1 MKTCITTNNNN
12 AKSESKNKCFEQ
24 KIVQK
29 DIKKVKNTIILWK
42 QIILK
47 VFIFISLLKKC
58 HFPNIIIKI
67 RGEGDKNVFT
77 PFDEFNNELYPD
89 KVSIN
94 EINSQYYLN
103 EEENI
108 IKLNWTNNINK
119 INYLFRDYYDIGEI
133 NISVCDFSEVISMES
148 LFNNCISLTSI
159 IYPNN
164 ILSNNKTMKK
174 MFYNCPS
181 LLSIDLFSFI
191 TSNVEDMSYMLYN
204 FLSIYSIDL
213 SNFDTS
219 KAIAME
225 SMFEG

>member
-1 MKTCITTNNNN
+1 MKTCMITNNNN
-12 AKSESKNKCFEQ
+12 SKSENINKCFWQ

-58 HFPNIIIKI
+58 HFPNIIIKT

-77 PFDEFNNELYPD
+77 SFDEFNNELYPD

-119 INYLFRDYYDIGEI
+119 INYVFRDYYDIGEI
-133 NISVCDFSEVISMES
+133 DISDFDFSVVSSMES

-164 ILSNNKTMKK
+164 ILFNSKTQKQLQWK
-174 MFYNCPS
+174 VCLKVNI
-181 LLSIDLFSFI
+181 LNILI
-191 TSNVEDMSYMLYN
+191 
-204 FLSIYSIDL
+204 
-213 SNFDTS
+213 
-219 KAIAME
+219 
-225 SMFEG
+225 